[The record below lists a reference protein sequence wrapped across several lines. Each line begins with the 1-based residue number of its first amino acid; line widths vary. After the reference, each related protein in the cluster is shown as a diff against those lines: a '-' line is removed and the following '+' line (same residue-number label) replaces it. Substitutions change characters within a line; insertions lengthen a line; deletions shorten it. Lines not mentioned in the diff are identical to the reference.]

1 VTATLRST
9 DSLLAAFAAEVGE
22 TADVAVAGARTR
34 WSVGGDLASGAQI
47 VSAPLGIV
55 EYLPEEMTVT
65 VRCGT
70 SVAELHAEL
79 AAKGQR
85 TSLPDRNG
93 TVGGALALGENDVRA
108 LGRGML
114 RAALLQIRYVSAE
127 GLVVSGGGPT
137 VKNVSG
143 FDIPRLM
150 VGALG
155 TLGLLGEAIIRT
167 NPIPPVSR
175 WLHAKEC
182 DPGLVQDTLL
192 APSVVLWNGTSAWI
206 QIEGHGADVDA
217 QQATLADLGDFAEV
231 DCSPDALPVDLPAH
245 RWSLAPNEVA
255 GLVRDSTFSSGD
267 FVAAAGLGLVFTN
280 HPQPPRDVSPEVA
293 LVAARLKEN
302 FDPTGRLNP
311 GRDANRR

>member
-1 VTATLRST
+1 MTATLRST

-93 TVGGALALGENDVRA
+93 TVGGALALGENDVR
-108 LGRGML
+108 
-114 RAALLQIRYVSAE
+114 
-127 GLVVSGGGPT
+127 
-137 VKNVSG
+137 
-143 FDIPRLM
+143 
-150 VGALG
+150 ALG